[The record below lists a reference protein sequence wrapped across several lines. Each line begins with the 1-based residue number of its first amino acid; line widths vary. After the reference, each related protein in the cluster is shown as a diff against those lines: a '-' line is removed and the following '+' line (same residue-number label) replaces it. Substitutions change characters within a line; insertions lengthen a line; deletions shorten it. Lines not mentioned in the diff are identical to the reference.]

1 MLSKQQ
7 LAKLRSDIRFAAV
20 IRERSLLFR
29 STWGLFSPREID
41 EGTRLL
47 LEHIEVRSTDDCLDL
62 GCGYGPIGLTL
73 AALAPEGHTLMVDK
87 DFVAVSYSNRN
98 AERNG
103 FGNARAELSNGFDQI
118 DPSLRFDL
126 IASNLPAKVGKEML
140 ALYLHDALDR
150 LRPAGRLY
158 LVTINGLRQYMKRNL
173 TEVFGNYEKLKQ
185 GAHYTVALARMA
197 GGSDDDSHCQRAPGT
212 MTRL

>member
-7 LAKLRSDIRFAAV
+7 LAKLRSDIRFTAELGGRRLIV
-20 IRERSLLFR
+20 H

-47 LEHIEVRSTDDCLDL
+47 LGHIEVNSTDDCLDL
-62 GCGYGPIGLTL
+62 GCGYGAIGL
-73 AALAPEGHTLMVDK
+73 ALAVLAPDGHTLMLDK
-87 DFVAVSYSNRN
+87 DFVAVDYSNRN

-103 FGNARAELSNGFDQI
+103 IRNAHAQLSNGFDQV

-126 IASNLPAKVGKEML
+126 IASNVPAKVGKEML
-140 ALYLHDALDR
+140 SLLLHDARNR
-150 LRPAGRLY
+150 LRPGGRLY
-158 LVTINGLRQYMKRNL
+158 LVSINGLRQYLKRNL

-185 GAHYTVALARMA
+185 GAHYTVALARKKA
-197 GGSDDDSHCQRAPGT
+197 D
-212 MTRL
+212 